1 MLLLNEEALKNL
13 QEIQFGAGQGEED
26 EQPDDY
32 SVPEDDAAP
41 ADEEGTDEGGE
52 EPTTEDTEDTGEEDT
67 GEEEPPA
74 DEEETTEEDTEDTG
88 DDYTMD
94 EEPTDEGGEEDT
106 TADEGEGEETPT
118 DEEEDPTASAAS
130 MAKKKRLLSLYK
142 KFYNDLMSLSTN
154 IGERI
159 APLNS
164 QEEYLYKIIIEN
176 IEKNKKLMYEYIET
190 LYNTKDYE
198 ENIYQFYY
206 FSSQVEMIHILL
218 RKIKTYRDNLKN
230 NIIKK

>member
-32 SVPEDDAAP
+32 SVPEDVDTP
-41 ADEEGTDEGGE
+41 TDEEGTDEGGE
-52 EPTTEDTEDTGEEDT
+52 ETTTEDTEDTGEEDT

-74 DEEETTEEDTEDTG
+74 DEEETTEEDTG

-118 DEEEDPTASAAS
+118 EEEDPTASATS